1 MTSFLPE
8 TGLRGPKRLTLRQ
21 RPGSGSSFQLCGCRA
36 RGLLGNRCRSFLCCS
51 SFLQHEQVKCQNPVS
66 LSRLLWPTPF
76 LVWG

>member
-51 SFLQHEQVKCQNPVS
+51 SFLQHEQVKCQKPVS